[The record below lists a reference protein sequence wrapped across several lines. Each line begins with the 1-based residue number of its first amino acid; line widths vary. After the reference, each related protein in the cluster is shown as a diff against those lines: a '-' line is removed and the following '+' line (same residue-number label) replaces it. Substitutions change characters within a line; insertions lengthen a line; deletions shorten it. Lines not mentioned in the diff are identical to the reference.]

1 MLTTY
6 QALANIAESEFDNII
21 TRTRFVGGS
30 QISPDKLRLDL
41 RDRSF
46 IDIWLSSDGDYA
58 YHWERRRQ
66 TGEVYR
72 WDNAPHHPHVST
84 FPDHFHKG
92 DEHTIAE
99 SNLNTGQ
106 ENRLRDVLAF
116 VRQHMQ
122 PKAVTHTID
131 E

>member
-1 MLTTY
+1 MMLKTY
-6 QALANIAESEFDNII
+6 QILAKMAENEFDDIV

-41 RDRSF
+41 KDRSF

-66 TGEVYR
+66 TGEIYR
-72 WDNAPHHPHVST
+72 WDNAPHHPFIST

-92 DEHTIAE
+92 NEYTVTE
-99 SNLNTGQ
+99 SRLGTSQ
-106 ENRLRDVLAF
+106 EDRLRHVLTFA
-116 VRQHMQ
+116 RQHMELKSDNSQ
-122 PKAVTHTID
+122 V
-131 E
+131 